1 MDHDDARRLGRR
13 AMIGRSLVAL
23 AATPALGAIGCGGGG
38 GLECEPG
45 SLTPQE
51 QSMRSA
57 LHYVD
62 LGDDPARHCIR
73 CALYTGN
80 ERACGTCTVV
90 AGAIHPQGTCDS
102 FVARS

>member
-1 MDHDDARRLGRR
+1 MDHEDARRLGRR
-13 AMIGRSLVAL
+13 AMMRRSLVVL
-23 AATPALGAIGCGGGG
+23 AAAPALGAIGCGGG

-45 SLTPQE
+45 SLTPAQ
-51 QSMRSA
+51 QTMRTS

-62 LGDDPARHCIR
+62 HGTDAARHCIR
-73 CALYTGN
+73 CQLYTGG
-80 ERACGTCTVV
+80 ETACGTCTVV

>member
-13 AMIGRSLVAL
+13 EMMRRSLVVL
-23 AATPALGAIGCGGGG
+23 AAAPAVAAIGCGGGA
-38 GLECEPG
+38 LTCEPG
-45 SLTPQE
+45 SLSQE
-51 QSMRSA
+51 QTAMRQA

-62 LGDDPARHCIR
+62 TAADPARHCSA

-80 ERACGTCTVV
+80 EAACGTCSVV
-90 AGAIHPQGTCDS
+90 GGAIHPQGTCDS